1 MISPLREREEKVM
14 IGVISDRLVTEDV
27 LEKEIF

>member
-14 IGVISDRLVTEDV
+14 IEVISDQLVTEDV